1 MSLPKLFTRIF
12 WHNNTTPALNEDNLN
27 AMSKAIDDIDDRVI
41 EREGTIME
49 SVANAHTYMLN
60 AQASA
65 ESAASSASSAS
76 SSNTQ
81 AQAAAQSAAS
91 SATIATN
98 AADRA
103 EDEADRAEAAAET
116 AEEIIRPTEFWVDFS
131 TGLLMYSHGDVFN
144 FFIDDTS
151 GDLMWEVI

>member
-1 MSLPKLFTRIF
+1 MALPKLFQRIF
-12 WHNNTTPALNEDNLN
+12 WHNDTTPALNEDNLN

-131 TGLLMYSHGDVFN
+131 TGLLMYSNGDVFD
-144 FFIDDTS
+144 FYIDTTS
-151 GDLMWEVI
+151 GNLMWEV